1 MDKIYIRELRV
12 ETVIGIF
19 EWERRIRQ
27 TIVID
32 LELSADIRNAA
43 QSDAIGDT
51 VSYKDVAKRVM
62 QFVEQSEFQLIETLA
77 ERITQIILDEFSLQ
91 WIKLT
96 LSKPRAVR
104 GAREVGV
111 IIERSRGGSECT

>member
-1 MDKIYIRELRV
+1 MDKIFIRELRV

-19 EWERRIRQ
+19 EWERRIKQ
-27 TIVID
+27 TVIID
-32 LELSADIRNAA
+32 LELSADIHKAA

-77 ERITQIILDEFSLQ
+77 ERITEIILDEFGLQ
-91 WIKLT
+91 WVKLT

-104 GAREVGV
+104 GSREVGV
-111 IIERSRGGSECT
+111 IIERSRGDP

>member
-1 MDKIYIRELRV
+1 MDKIFIRELRV

-27 TIVID
+27 TVIID

-43 QSDAIGDT
+43 HSDAIGDT
-51 VSYKDVAKRVM
+51 VSYKDVAKRVT

-77 ERITQIILDEFSLQ
+77 ERITEIILEEFGLQ
-91 WIKLT
+91 WVKLT

-104 GAREVGV
+104 GARDVGV
-111 IIERSRGGSECT
+111 IIERSCGDS